1 MAARGQE
8 QLTSLLCNCET
19 CGREV
24 FVPVVGIWAYKKRDH
39 LEEKRGVVKYF
50 CGWNCMRKYEKQYE
64 EEKAKRIQDGLRKR
78 ERRGSANAG

>member
-8 QLTSLLCNCET
+8 QLISLLCNCEE

-24 FVPVVGIWAYKKRDH
+24 YIPVVGMWVYKKRDH
-39 LEEKRGVVKYF
+39 LDEKKGATKYF
-50 CGWNCMRKYEKQYE
+50 CGWNCMRKYEKRYE
-64 EEKAKRIQDGLRKR
+64 EEKEKRIQDGLRKR